1 MTEEE
6 YIAITNSTRIE
17 CALSNLQ
24 RVLTTDKEIKQAIE
38 MLHRKSNELDRE
50 YTIISKA

>member
-1 MTEEE
+1 MIEQE
-6 YIAITNSTRIE
+6 YIAITNITRIE
-17 CALSNLQ
+17 CALANLQ

-50 YTIISKA
+50 YSVTV